1 MQPEGNVSETIARIV
16 EEQLVAKIWQF
27 ELRLYML
34 LAVAFCAS
42 LVPPLFMLYAKMQLV
57 TQLRLDRAQ
66 LALPEEDEKA
76 AGCHGDLIHEHLIDD
91 ATRQTGFCRDHRGK
105 LQSMWELCED
115 EAQDAQDCGKE
126 CLKDE
131 VDQHFRSAAE
141 TRGDPNFGVNRLG
154 AQARQREQAADR
166 LLSGALELRG
176 SVARRT
182 SSDCT
187 DRQAICTI
195 QHDGVM
201 TFRGPIRPDAGMVVL
216 AEVPVSDIIVTIVP
230 DQTRKFSICYPED
243 IDSTQVWCCAKNQK
257 DRDNWLAVLHRLGVD
272 IYCER
277 GDGEIE
283 RVLQGVQALPGDN
296 RAPRSVR

>member
-1 MQPEGNVSETIARIV
+1 MQVRFLPTV
-16 EEQLVAKIWQF
+16 
-27 ELRLYML
+27 
-34 LAVAFCAS
+34 
-42 LVPPLFMLYAKMQLV
+42 
-57 TQLRLDRAQ
+57 
-66 LALPEEDEKA
+66 PEEDEKA
-76 AGCHGDLIHEHLIDD
+76 AGCHGDLIHEHLIDDATRQTGFCRDHRGKLQSMWELCEDEAQDAQDCGKECLHEDLIHEHLIDD

-154 AQARQREQAADR
+154 AQARQREQPADR
-166 LLSGALELRG
+166 LMSGALELRG
-176 SVARRT
+176 SVRRRT
-182 SSDCT
+182 SSDK
-187 DRQAICTI
+187 QAICTI
-195 QHDGVM
+195 QHDGVI
-201 TFRGPIRPDAGMVVL
+201 TFRGALRPDAGIVVL

-257 DRDNWLAVLHRLGVD
+257 DRDKWLTVLHRLGVD
-272 IYCER
+272 IYCEC

-283 RVLQGVQALPGDN
+283 RVRHGVQAPPDDN
-296 RAPRSVR
+296 RAPRSVRSRQHEHVQ

>member
-1 MQPEGNVSETIARIV
+1 MQVRFLPTV
-16 EEQLVAKIWQF
+16 
-27 ELRLYML
+27 
-34 LAVAFCAS
+34 
-42 LVPPLFMLYAKMQLV
+42 
-57 TQLRLDRAQ
+57 
-66 LALPEEDEKA
+66 PEEDEKA

-91 ATRQTGFCRDHRGK
+91 ATRQTGFCRDHRGKLQSMSGFCRDHRGK

-154 AQARQREQAADR
+154 AQARQREQPADR
-166 LLSGALELRG
+166 LMSGALELRG
-176 SVARRT
+176 SVRRRT
-182 SSDCT
+182 SSDK
-187 DRQAICTI
+187 QAICTI
-195 QHDGVM
+195 QHDGVI
-201 TFRGPIRPDAGMVVL
+201 TFRGALRPDAGIVVL

-257 DRDNWLAVLHRLGVD
+257 DRDKWLTVLHRLGVD
-272 IYCER
+272 IYCEC

-283 RVLQGVQALPGDN
+283 RVRHGVQAPPDDN
-296 RAPRSVR
+296 RAPRSVRSRQHEHVQ

>member
-1 MQPEGNVSETIARIV
+1 MQHVIAR
-16 EEQLVAKIWQF
+16 AMGWQ
-27 ELRLYML
+27 
-34 LAVAFCAS
+34 
-42 LVPPLFMLYAKMQLV
+42 
-57 TQLRLDRAQ
+57 DRAGDMQ
-66 LALPEEDEKA
+66 ESELLLPADNGEVDARPRVRFLPTVPEEDEQA
-76 AGCHGDLIHEHLIDD
+76 AGCHGDLIRRCCIKHLIDD
-91 ATRQTGFCRDHRGK
+91 ATRQTGFCRDHNGK

-154 AQARQREQAADR
+154 AQARQREQPADR
-166 LLSGALELRG
+166 LMSGALELRG
-176 SVARRT
+176 SVRRRT
-182 SSDCT
+182 SSDK
-187 DRQAICTI
+187 QAICTI
-195 QHDGVM
+195 QHDGVI
-201 TFRGPIRPDAGMVVL
+201 TFRGALRPDAGIVVL

-283 RVLQGVQALPGDN
+283 RVLQGVQALPDDN